1 MDVYMWMYVYNYITH
16 TCLER
21 RVSCHERKCS
31 VSADVDFPMFRL
43 HAQIQPPYG
52 LCEVKPLLGIFRN
65 EIAETCRLQSW
76 NKSWTS
82 TRLSSRLW
90 KHVLYI
96 KINQN
101 LYCLLWSSIYI
112 YIHTYVCVFLQM
124 ALPASPF
131 NRPGPPPMLEVRQS
145 QWSYGSLK
153 YFRFSQ

>member
-16 TCLER
+16 ACLER

-65 EIAETCRLQSW
+65 EIAEACRLQSW

-112 YIHTYVCVFLQM
+112 YIHMCVCVFLQM